1 MEKVLKIFPAKNWSV
16 VQGGLLVFVGLFMA
30 WLLWQSH
37 WNLND
42 LIMLSLPAL
51 FCFDSY
57 RGARRSTAK
66 ATTDRGRIE
75 ANEPFIQTVLA
86 VICVLA
92 LCISILRSS
101 HCG

>member
-1 MEKVLKIFPAKNWSV
+1 MERVLKIFPAKNWPV

-42 LIMLSLPAL
+42 LIMLIIPAS

-57 RGARRSTAK
+57 RWARRSTAK
-66 ATTDRGRIE
+66 ATTDRERIE
-75 ANEPFIQTVLA
+75 ANEPFVGMALA
-86 VICVLA
+86 VISVLA